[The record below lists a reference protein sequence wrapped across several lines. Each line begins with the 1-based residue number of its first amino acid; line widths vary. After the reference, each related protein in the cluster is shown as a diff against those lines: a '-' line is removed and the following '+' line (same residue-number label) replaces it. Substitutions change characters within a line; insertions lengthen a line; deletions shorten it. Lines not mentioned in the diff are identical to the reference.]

1 MSKEAIQPQAAA
13 RPIPGQTAAGKASP
27 LRILSD
33 ALNQITV
40 QNAVQGSDVNIVD
53 AREQLLK
60 EMGAA
65 VVQHTGVEV
74 IFAISVDIVNSD
86 KTKVGLLGSRFEK
99 VPDNV
104 RKWAGRSG
112 IRSCI
117 SNQNIQE
124 KSGPADATVQLVA
137 TPMKDVPDQL
147 EALVSLATGT
157 VGSNSPEE
165 LNSIHSLVESGL
177 RQWRLTREL
186 ARQKNQ
192 TRDLASITE
201 LISRIETASSPETA
215 CQRFADELEQHINT
229 LGGQKESDGA
239 EQVRVYVALADKQGE
254 IELSAISSS
263 NSAPV
268 ENKATTLC
276 EGAMRESISR
286 RKLSVWP
293 AVETDRHSLL
303 CHEQFGKHCGAN
315 CLVSLPLHSMDGKL
329 QGVAMAV
336 SDSHVPE
343 RVQNFLAASGT
354 AIATSL
360 ALITK
365 AKRSKLQLMIDKTVD
380 SFRDNKSAMM
390 MKIAAVLLTVGLI
403 PLPYKVSTQCEV
415 QPLEKRYIAA
425 PFAGQLQECL
435 VEPGDTV
442 SPNQV
447 LARMDDRE
455 IRMELAEVEA
465 DLHRA
470 MKTRDGHVASH
481 ESGEARLAELEAQ
494 RLSARRDLL
503 HHRSEHLELKS
514 PLAGVVIT
522 GELKRAQGM
531 PLEIGQS
538 LFEVAPLNELIAEVA
553 IPEDDIRYVQP
564 GMSVKVKINSIP
576 FESWTGEI
584 ERVHPAAEILDDNN
598 VFVANVRI
606 NDEQGRLK
614 PGMRGYGKIS
624 TVWRP
629 IAWNYLHKP
638 AARVLRW
645 IGW

>member
-1 MSKEAIQPQAAA
+1 MSTEPVQSQINKLPTQ
-13 RPIPGQTAAGKASP
+13 QTAGKASS

-40 QNAVQGSDVNIVD
+40 QHAVQDSNADIVD
-53 AREQLLK
+53 ARNHLLR

-65 VVQHTGVEV
+65 VAKLTCVEV
-74 IFAISVDIVNSD
+74 VLTVGVDIVNSD
-86 KTKVGLLGSRFEK
+86 KTKVALLGSRFET
-99 VPDNV
+99 VPENV
-104 RKWAGRSG
+104 RKWAGRTG

-124 KSGPADATVQLVA
+124 KSGGTAETTAQLVA
-137 TPMKDVPDQL
+137 TPMKDDPEQL
-147 EALVSLATGT
+147 EALVSIATG
-157 VGSNSPEE
+157 VAGPGRPEI
-165 LNSIHSLVESGL
+165 LQSIHSLIESGL
-177 RQWRLTREL
+177 KQWRLTREL

-201 LISRIETASSPETA
+201 LISRIETASSSETA
-215 CQRFADELEQHINT
+215 CRRFADELEQHIKT
-229 LGGQKESDGA
+229 LGGQQAIAGT
-239 EQVRVYVALADKQGE
+239 EQVKVYVALADKQGE

-263 NSAPV
+263 NSAPAR
-268 ENKATTLC
+268 NKAKSLC

-293 AVETDRHSLL
+293 ATDTDRHSLL
-303 CHEQFGKHCGAN
+303 CHDQFGKHSGAT

-329 QGVAMAV
+329 QGVAMVV
-336 SDSHVPE
+336 SDALVPE

-354 AIATSL
+354 AIATSF
-360 ALITK
+360 ALITR
-365 AKRSKLQLMIDKTVD
+365 AKKSKFQVMLDKTFD
-380 SFRDNKSAMM
+380 SFRGNKSAML
-390 MKIAAVLLTVGLI
+390 MKIAGILLMVGLI
-403 PLPYKVSTQCEV
+403 PLPYKVSTECEV

-442 SPNQV
+442 TANQV

-503 HHRSEHLELKS
+503 YHRSEHLELRS
-514 PLAGVVIT
+514 PLEGVVIT

-538 LFEVAPLNELIAEVA
+538 LFEVAPLNDLIAEVA

-576 FESWTGEI
+576 FESWKGVI
-584 ERVHPAAEILDDNN
+584 ERVHPAAEILHDNN

-638 AARVLRW
+638 VARVLRW